1 MKKERLI
8 RLKSLLLALILVTS
22 LSGCKNEEKRYEEVD
37 NRIEQTEENSE
48 NITAVFFIEGKAMIY
63 TGDKFVGI
71 SEENSYIEGMK
82 TRFSTGVEVVKT
94 RTLED
99 AIELAT
105 AIVGEDNIIYFDYN
119 EKDMVLSHSKTKK

>member
-1 MKKERLI
+1 MKKERLK
-8 RLKSLLLALILVTS
+8 RLKSLALALVIVTS
-22 LSGCKNEEKRYEEVD
+22 LAGCKNKEKEYEEVD
-37 NRIEQTEENSE
+37 TIIEQTEENSE

-119 EKDMVLSHSKTKK
+119 EKDMVLSHTKTK

>member
-1 MKKERLI
+1 MKKERLK
-8 RLKSLLLALILVTS
+8 RLKSLALALVIVTS
-22 LSGCKNEEKRYEEVD
+22 LAGCKNEEKGYEEVD
-37 NRIEQTEENSE
+37 TRIEQTEENSE

-99 AIELAT
+99 AIEIAT

-119 EKDMVLSHSKTKK
+119 EKDMVLSHTKTK